1 MLDLKKK
8 NENLTNC
15 NGFPQIV
22 LNCHR
27 FPPISIECQQMPPH
41 LQIDNHSPL
50 RRGVDRIRK
59 DSSLGLRLKSV
70 LLHEDQNNCV
80 DNQDLANRL

>member
-8 NENLTNC
+8 NEN
-15 NGFPQIV
+15 QIV

-27 FPPISIECQQMPPH
+27 FPPISIERQQMPPH